1 LVVASK
7 AGAAL
12 MKAPGLKFL
21 RKTTRHLFDRAFPGG
36 IILMYHRIAECEYDP
51 WANCVSPEH
60 FEEHLEAISR
70 LVRPLRLGDM
80 TDSLENG
87 RTPSGC
93 IALTF
98 DDGYADNYH
107 VARPLLEAHDI
118 PATFFLVSEQI
129 ESGRAYW
136 WDDLA
141 DILLR
146 TGQLP
151 ETLEITLG
159 GRLYEIHLGP
169 AATYSAADRQ
179 ADHGVREWTARPGSR
194 LSFYYRICM
203 LLRALSHRERSGALD
218 EIRRWAGGSRPRAA
232 AQATIT
238 CTEAHKLAAG
248 GLIEVGSHS
257 QLHASLP
264 NLSIPCQR
272 QEIANSRADLE
283 GIIGR
288 PVRSFAY
295 PYGSYGRD
303 TPGLVKE
310 EGFARA
316 CTITPRHVR
325 SGDDPYLLPRLS
337 VSDWD
342 GEEFTKRLFKLLPT

>member
-1 LVVASK
+1 
-7 AGAAL
+7 
-12 MKAPGLKFL
+12 MKVPGLKFL
-21 RKTTRHLFDRAFPGG
+21 RKTTRHLFDRTFPGG
-36 IILMYHRIAECEYDP
+36 IILMYHRIEKCDYDP
-51 WANCVSPEH
+51 WGNCVSPEH
-60 FEEHLEAISR
+60 FKEHLEVIKR
-70 LVRPLRLGDM
+70 LARPMRLGDI

-87 RTPSGC
+87 RTPSGD

-98 DDGYADNYH
+98 DDGYGDNYH
-107 VARPLLEAHDI
+107 VARPLLEAHDV
-118 PATFFLVSEQI
+118 PATFFLVSDQI
-129 ESGRAYW
+129 GSGKAYW
-136 WDDLA
+136 WDELA

-159 GRLYEIHLGP
+159 GRRHVIRLGH

-179 ADHGVREWTARPGSR
+179 ADHGVREWTARPGTR
-194 LSFYYRICM
+194 LSCYYRVCR
-203 LLRALSHRERSGALD
+203 LLRSLSRRERSGALD
-218 EIRRWAGGSRPRAA
+218 EIQRWAGGSRPRPA

-238 CTEAHKLAAG
+238 GAEAHELAAG
-248 GLIEVGSHS
+248 GLIEVGSHT

-264 NLSIPCQR
+264 NLSVSSQR
-272 QEIANSRADLE
+272 QEIANSRAALE

-295 PYGSYGRD
+295 PYGGYGRD
-303 TPGLVKE
+303 TPGLVKQ

-342 GEEFTKRLFKLLPT
+342 GAEFTKRLFKLLPT